1 MKARGIFFAGRA
13 TEKRSHLCPYIWICC
28 RLNHKTVSENQT
40 KTDNPDWFIHE
51 FIHPRTTETTLAG
64 ASLELASYADA
75 LWARHAIFLPHVGE
89 EDCVTSPK
97 SVCVGGYLRA
107 NLAEHG
113 IKTTASKISKPN
125 VPS

>member
-1 MKARGIFFAGRA
+1 MKARRIFFAGRA
-13 TEKRSHLCPYIWICC
+13 TETRSHLCPYIWVCC

-40 KTDNPDWFIHE
+40 KTDNHDWFIHE

-64 ASLELASYADA
+64 A
-75 LWARHAIFLPHVGE
+75 V
-89 EDCVTSPK
+89 
-97 SVCVGGYLRA
+97 LRA

-113 IKTTASKISKPN
+113 IKTTASKISNPN